1 LCEDEYDFEAF
12 AVSDKSSVAACNY
25 FHTFGIG
32 VGGVG
37 KCLANYFVE
46 LFFYDTFK
54 AE

>member
-37 KCLANYFVE
+37 KCLAK
-46 LFFYDTFK
+46 LFCGIVFL
-54 AE
+54 